1 MSRIRF
7 AVFTI
12 NNPTDNDV
20 QCVKNIKCHSI
31 TAGLEKGA
39 KGTPH
44 IQGAIYFDNAKTLVR
59 ICKQLGGRAHVERAK
74 GTWQQNI
81 VYTQKDGVVIRAEG
95 SGPAQGKR
103 GDVNSFRDEIRS
115 GATDAMLLDTHANE
129 IAKFPRFISFVR
141 DSMLDFECKVRPMP
155 QGIWIHGPTGVGKSH
170 LAHITLGLNDYYVH
184 SYGKTDWWDNYRQQ
198 KVCIF
203 NDFRGE
209 IKYDFLLRLCDKWPI
224 MVNRRSTRPIPFT
237 SQRIV
242 ITSCLS
248 PAEAYPN
255 RLEKDSLDQLMRRF
269 DVFEVKSRQQGID
282 LLGALDA
289 GSLSSTCSTK

>member
-1 MSRIRF
+1 MARVRF

-12 NNPTDNDV
+12 NNPTDNCI
-20 QCVKNIKCHSI
+20 QCVKKIKCHSI
-31 TAGLEKGA
+31 TAGLEKGE

-44 IQGAIYFDNAKTLVR
+44 VQGAVYFDNAKTFTS
-59 ICKQLGGRAHVERAK
+59 ICKQLGGRAHVERAR

-81 VYTQKDGVVIRAEG
+81 VYTQKDGVIIRAEG
-95 SGPAQGKR
+95 DGPKQGKR
-103 GDVNSFRDEIRS
+103 NDVCAFRDEIRS

-129 IAKFPRFISFVR
+129 IAKFPRFITFVR

-170 LAHITLGLNDYYVH
+170 HAHVTLGMNDYYVH
-184 SYGKTDWWDNYRQQ
+184 SFGKPDWWDDYRQQ

-209 IKYDFLLRLCDKWPI
+209 MKYDFLLRLCDKWPVK
-224 MVNRRSTRPIPFT
+224 VNRRGTKPIPFT
-237 SQRIV
+237 SERIV

-248 PAEAYPN
+248 PAEAYNN
-255 RLEKDSLDQLMRRF
+255 RVEKDSLDQLLRRF
-269 DVFEVKSRQQGID
+269 QVIELQSREQGCK
-282 LLGALDA
+282 LFASLDNTA
-289 GSLSSTCSTK
+289 